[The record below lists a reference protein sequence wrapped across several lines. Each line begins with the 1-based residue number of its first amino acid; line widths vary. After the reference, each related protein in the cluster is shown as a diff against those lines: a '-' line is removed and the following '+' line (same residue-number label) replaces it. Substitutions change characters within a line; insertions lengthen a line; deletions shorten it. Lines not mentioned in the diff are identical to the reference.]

1 MHLYYNMASFLLKG
15 VSLELMMGS
24 QAFAVLL
31 AFSLVTSQ
39 VLMLLS
45 SWLLLTVFDMPGP
58 MQTCTVGFSGVL
70 FALKYVLSRRS
81 PGVVS
86 VSVARRRI
94 RIVRRFGDCR
104 LFYFRP
110 SFVADPAAFLS
121 SKHLRSPAG
130 AWVPSSHP
138 VRSLAGARADFI
150 HGAQR
155 IVSGAP
161 LRDLGGSF
169 VR

>member
-1 MHLYYNMASFLLKG
+1 
-15 VSLELMMGS
+15 MGS

-70 FALKYVLSRRS
+70 FALKYVLSRQS

-86 VSVARRRI
+86 VRAWRVVQHRVRTYFFSSFPLIFFFSSYVMFSSFDSLS
-94 RIVRRFGDCR
+94 RRFHFFCVY
-104 LFYFRP
+104 LFCTRAQFFSLWDSTLTP
-110 SFVADPAAFLS
+110 FALTCCAPFS
-121 SKHLRSPAG
+121 SISLRYS
-130 AWVPSSHP
+130 PSSVFGACP
-138 VRSLAGARADFI
+138 VNTDSIFWT
-150 HGAQR
+150 
-155 IVSGAP
+155 
-161 LRDLGGSF
+161 
-169 VR
+169 